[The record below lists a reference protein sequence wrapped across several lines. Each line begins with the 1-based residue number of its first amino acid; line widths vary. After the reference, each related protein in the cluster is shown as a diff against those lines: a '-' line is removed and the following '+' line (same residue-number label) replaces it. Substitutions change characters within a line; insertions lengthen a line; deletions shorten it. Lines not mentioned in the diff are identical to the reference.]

1 MAVPET
7 DDGPIAR
14 RRKLF
19 VYADALGMSREER
32 IDLAEYVLRRDIT
45 SWKQLDDAQV
55 LRLLDCYEGHA
66 LISHLL
72 TERRKA

>member
-7 DDGPIAR
+7 DDGPLAR

-32 IDLAEYVLRRDIT
+32 IDLAEFVLRRDIT
-45 SWKQLDDAQV
+45 SWKQLDDTQV
-55 LRLLDCYEGHA
+55 LRLLDCFEGHA
-66 LISHLL
+66 LITWMLSQ
-72 TERRKA
+72 RQ